1 MVKERKLS
9 LSTRRKIYEAS
20 KEHTISSYTPYLDLK
35 VLSERYG
42 VSEATIR
49 NWSANGTFLDPLPR
63 PPVLYRWRAED
74 VKEWER
80 HAFKGI

>member
-9 LSTRRKIYEAS
+9 LHVRRKIYEVS
-20 KEHTISSYTPYLDLK
+20 RKHVINQYTPYLDLK
-35 VLSERYG
+35 VISERYG
-42 VSEATIR
+42 VSESTIR
-49 NWSANGTFLDPLPR
+49 NWVSKGTFLEPLPR
-63 PPVLYRWRAED
+63 PPVLYRWRASD